1 MTIWYVDIMWALM
14 LLGVALWTGCLLV
27 FNPVMKSIRVMGM
40 IAAYGIGVWMAI
52 TLPWLVALVTWCM
65 FAAFGGAVA
74 LVYEVW
80 ARRRYADTGR
90 ANRPLVLFEGFLLW
104 PVLVPDVVEG
114 VLVDAGVL
122 EASSRGGGRAL
133 PDRPADP

>member
-80 ARRRYADTGR
+80 ARRRASAPRPTGGPLDFPASWQTAIVFSSSPPRSVNSPLRR
-90 ANRPLVLFEGFLLW
+90 AG
-104 PVLVPDVVEG
+104 
-114 VLVDAGVL
+114 
-122 EASSRGGGRAL
+122 
-133 PDRPADP
+133 